1 MPDRAGE
8 HRVVGQTLGC
18 ALDLVERFGR
28 APPFL
33 FQNAEYFRSQCLIGN
48 KFGVPLARPMSALA
62 STMSILDNSA
72 RKNGHSR
79 FMRISRSMR
88 SPGASLMKASTAE
101 PKPNQPGR

>member
-48 KFGVPLARPMSALA
+48 KFGVPLGKAHVGFGQHHVHIGQQARGRTAIRGSCGSA
-62 STMSILDNSA
+62 DPCA
-72 RKNGHSR
+72 RR
-79 FMRISRSMR
+79 
-88 SPGASLMKASTAE
+88 E
-101 PKPNQPGR
+101 PP